1 MRLFASPGLLLPCM
15 ASGWASH
22 AMRHFIVVELRV
34 GRAVVTRAVQEET
47 ARAEEKTK
55 RLNKAATTIQRAWR
69 TYHAAKGGGAK
80 GGGKAEKAE
89 KKGGKKKK

>member
-1 MRLFASPGLLLPCM
+1 MQLPATPTQPKRRRVFPACVFEAEAS
-15 ASGWASH
+15 
-22 AMRHFIVVELRV
+22 LRV